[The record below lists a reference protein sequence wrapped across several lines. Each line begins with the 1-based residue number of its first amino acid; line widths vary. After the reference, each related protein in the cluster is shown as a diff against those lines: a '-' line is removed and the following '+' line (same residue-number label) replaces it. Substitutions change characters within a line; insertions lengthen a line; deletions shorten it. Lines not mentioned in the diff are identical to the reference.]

1 MTQAVEWQQPA
12 LDFADVLD
20 AHLARRP
27 LLEPRD
33 VYKLLYQGLL
43 GPEHLIASPQ
53 DFEARLWNE
62 VEALA
67 AADDEPLWESIR
79 PDGTL
84 GRLNLRPFKA
94 RDGDIRVL
102 NAACLQI
109 VTQAW
114 GTKEM
119 LRATWDDFAAAC
131 RSGRWPL
138 SWLEIQHLT
147 KWLDEHDFP
156 AVHHTQTYRQE
167 YAPAYR
173 LVDHD
178 GVVQLEAQFLR

>member
-1 MTQAVEWQQPA
+1 MAVWHSPI
-12 LDFADVLD
+12 DFTGVIDI
-20 AHLARRP
+20 HLARRP

-33 VYKLLYQGLL
+33 VYKLLYQGIL

-53 DFEARLWNE
+53 DFEARLVSE
-62 VEALA
+62 VEEIA

-79 PDGTL
+79 PDGAL
-84 GRLNLRPFKA
+84 GRLNLRPYKA
-94 RDGDIRVL
+94 RRGDMRTL
-102 NAACLQI
+102 NAACLK
-109 VTQAW
+109 TAEYAW
-114 GTKEM
+114 GSKDS
-119 LRATWDDFAAAC
+119 LRAVWTDFAAAC

-147 KWLDEHDFP
+147 KWLVEQDFP

-173 LVDHD
+173 LLDYT
-178 GVVQLEAQFLR
+178 GVVQLEAQLSR